1 MPIFSTIHRIIFFLW
16 KSVEFRRH
24 SLSYSFRKEENL
36 FAFGLQLG
44 LKIVN
49 ALSKKS
55 VQDNTKEEEREE
67 GNGQRTDDNDIFN
80 DLMPGLS
87 AVWTHSE
94 SSEKSFCKA
103 PSLSRKS
110 SFSFFNLMSNPVFDV
125 PFPVQKDYKEN
136 R

>member
-1 MPIFSTIHRIIFFLW
+1 MKKAFSFIFFSKGREPLRVRSAARTQDRQCA
-16 KSVEFRRH
+16 KQKISSRQHERR
-24 SLSYSFRKEENL
+24 K
-36 FAFGLQLG
+36 G
-44 LKIVN
+44 
-49 ALSKKS
+49 
-55 VQDNTKEEEREE
+55 

-125 PFPVQKDYKEN
+125 PFPVQKDYKREEN